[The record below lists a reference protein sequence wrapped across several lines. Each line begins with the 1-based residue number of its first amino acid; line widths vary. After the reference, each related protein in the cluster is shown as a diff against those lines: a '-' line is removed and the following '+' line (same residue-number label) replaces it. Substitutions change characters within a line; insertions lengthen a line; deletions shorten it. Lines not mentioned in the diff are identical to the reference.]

1 MGFKNR
7 FLLYFLRCN
16 GLCSFLA
23 LIFSLQSF
31 AQNLP
36 ANQSVFEEYIRR
48 SQLLS
53 NNTSSSFLSRPISL
67 ADSLL
72 TDSVSYSMK
81 LASSSEA
88 NFWKSQVSLLPIF
101 SGTQAGT
108 GNPYPE
114 ASKFLVVKGVQQWVS
129 TGVHASFGPFSL
141 QLQPEWTSAQNK
153 NYNYGLKKEPGIE
166 YTERFGQGAY
176 SKLLLGQSS
185 LRANWGAFS
194 MGVSSENIWWGPGQ
208 YNSLLFSNNAF
219 GFYHLTL
226 NTHKP
231 AKTVIGSFEGQILM
245 GKLENFAPFKR
256 DGKEDWRYLNGIT
269 ISYQPK
275 WIPGFYVGFSRVFQ
289 QYSSYNN
296 QTWAYYFPIFEP
308 FQKVK
313 LIDPN
318 SGVFDSTEY
327 DGRLQSQQ
335 LTGFARMLIP
345 KAKAEVYFEYGRRDH
360 AVDWRE
366 FLLNPE
372 HARAYIFGFKKL
384 ISLPNQAFFQVNGEI
399 LQQQESINILPRY
412 GASGGSSWASHGI
425 HQGFTHRG
433 QMLGPGVG
441 PSSNV
446 QILETSWVKGMK
458 KLGIRWERLNR
469 HQDVYVRVFNDP
481 SENGRWVDYSA
492 RLLGDWQWKNLI
504 VSSSVNFIYS
514 LNPNWSLDSNSTLEF
529 PSGGKEFYTQS
540 QVNLIYLW
548 DRGLKNVK
556 GVKRLPSAGRF
567 NVN

>member
-1 MGFKNR
+1 MGLKKEI
-7 FLLYFLRCN
+7 LLYFLKSF
-16 GLCSFLA
+16 GLSSFLS
-23 LIFSLQSF
+23 LFFSIQSI

-48 SQLLS
+48 TQLLS
-53 NNTSSSFLSRPISL
+53 KNSPSSFLSRPISL

-72 TDSVSYSMK
+72 TDSVSYSLK

-101 SGTQAGT
+101 SGTQVGT

-114 ASKFLVVKGVQQWVS
+114 ASKFLVAKGVQQWIS
-129 TGVHASFGPFSL
+129 AGVYASLGPFSL
-141 QLQPEWTSAQNK
+141 QFQPEWIIAQNK
-153 NYNYGLKKEPGIE
+153 NYDFGQSKATGIE

-194 MGVSSENIWWGPGQ
+194 VGVSSENIWWGPGQ

-226 NTHKP
+226 NTRKP
-231 AKTVIGSFEGQILM
+231 AKTSLGSFEGQLLM

-256 DGKEDWRYLNGIT
+256 EGKEDWRYLNGIT
-269 ISYQPK
+269 FSYQPN

-296 QTWAYYFPIFEP
+296 QSWPYYFPIFEP
-308 FQKVK
+308 FQKVN

-318 SGVFDSTEY
+318 SGDFDSTEY
-327 DGRLQSQQ
+327 DDRLQSQQ
-335 LTGFARMLIP
+335 LTGFARIVIP

-372 HARAYIFGFKKL
+372 HARAYILGFKKL
-384 ISLPNQAFFQVNGEI
+384 ISLSNNAFLQVNGEM
-399 LQQQESINILPRY
+399 LQQQESINILTRY
-412 GASGGSSWASHGI
+412 GQSGGSSWASHGI
-425 HQGFTHRG
+425 RQGFTHQG

-458 KLGIRWERLNR
+458 KIGIRWERLNR

-492 RLLGDWQWKNLI
+492 RILWDWQWKNLI
-504 VSSSVNFIYS
+504 VSSSFNLINS
-514 LNPNWSLDSNSTLEF
+514 LNQNWSLDPKSTSEF
-529 PSGGKEFYTQS
+529 PSGRREFYTQS

-548 DRGLKNVK
+548 GRSLKI
-556 GVKRLPSAGRF
+556 VKR
-567 NVN
+567 

>member
-1 MGFKNR
+1 MGFKNWILNN
-7 FLLYFLRCN
+7 FLY
-16 GLCSFLA
+16 SFCLSFVLA
-23 LIFSLQSF
+23 LGIAHELLGQNLQS
-31 AQNLP
+31 
-36 ANQSVFEEYIRR
+36 NQSVFEEYIRR

-53 NNTSSSFLSRPISL
+53 KNSSYSFLSRPISL

-81 LASSSEA
+81 LASSLEA
-88 NFWKSQVSLLPIF
+88 NFWKSQVSLLPFF
-101 SGTQAGT
+101 SGTQVGT

-114 ASKFLVVKGVQQWVS
+114 SSKFLVTKGVQQWVS
-129 TGVHASFGPFSL
+129 TGIYASFGPFSL
-141 QLQPEWTSAQNK
+141 QLQPEWITAQNK
-153 NYNYGLKKEPGIE
+153 NYFTGLSKANGIE
-166 YTERFGQGAY
+166 YKEQFGQGAY

-194 MGVSSENIWWGPGQ
+194 LGVSSENIWWGPGQ
-208 YNSLLFSNNAF
+208 YNSLLFSNNAY

-226 NTHKP
+226 NTRKP

-256 DGKEDWRYLNGIT
+256 EGKEDWRYLNGIT
-269 ISYQPK
+269 LSYQPK

-289 QYSSYNN
+289 QYNSYNN

-308 FQKVK
+308 FQKVN

-318 SGVFDSTEY
+318 SGVFNSAEY

-335 LTGFARMLIP
+335 LTGFARIVIP

-372 HARAYIFGFKKL
+372 HARAYILGFKKL
-384 ISLPNQAFFQVNGEI
+384 ISLPNNAFLQVNGEM
-399 LQQQESINILPRY
+399 LQQQESINILSRY
-412 GASGGSSWASHGI
+412 GAAGGASWASHGI
-425 HQGFTHRG
+425 QQGFTNRG
-433 QMLGPGVG
+433 QLLGPGVG
-441 PSSNV
+441 PSGNV
-446 QILETSWVKGMK
+446 QTMETSWVKGIK
-458 KLGIRWERLNR
+458 KIGIRWERLNR

-481 SENGRWVDYSA
+481 SQNGRWVDYSA
-492 RLLGDWQWKNLI
+492 RLLGDWRWKNFI

-514 LNPNWSLDSNSTLEF
+514 LNPNWSLSSFSTSEF
-529 PSGGKEFYTQS
+529 PSGKKEFYTQS
-540 QVNLIYLW
+540 QINLIYFW
-548 DRGLKNVK
+548 GKKSD
-556 GVKRLPSAGRF
+556 
-567 NVN
+567 